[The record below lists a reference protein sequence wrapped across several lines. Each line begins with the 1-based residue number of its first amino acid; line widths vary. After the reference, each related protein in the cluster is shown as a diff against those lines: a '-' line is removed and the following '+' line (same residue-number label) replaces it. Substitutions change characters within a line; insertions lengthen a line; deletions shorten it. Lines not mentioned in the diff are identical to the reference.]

1 MEFPRQEYWS
11 GLPFLQGILPTRG
24 LNPRLLHCRR
34 TLYWLS
40 HQGSSPGACNC
51 RELSL
56 VKYQSY
62 DFRVL
67 RCPKMIS
74 LLIPKVLHFI
84 ISTLLFKDLI
94 LIKCRFPLGKV
105 PHQLFIPQ
113 SEKNNLRTSFI
124 KQYRGWIQGS
134 WETCDPWNKGLRGFD
149 TKLHLSPGF
158 SWIQLHYIC
167 FKDSS
172 SSKWN
177 VFLGKLSF

>member
-1 MEFPRQEYWS
+1 
-11 GLPFLQGILPTRG
+11 
-24 LNPRLLHCRR
+24 
-34 TLYWLS
+34 
-40 HQGSSPGACNC
+40 
-51 RELSL
+51 
-56 VKYQSY
+56 
-62 DFRVL
+62 
-67 RCPKMIS
+67 MIS

-177 VFLGKLSF
+177 VFLGKLSFQKPGQLSNICPWNWGWAEGMNYTVLPLFLTWHPLHSFASL